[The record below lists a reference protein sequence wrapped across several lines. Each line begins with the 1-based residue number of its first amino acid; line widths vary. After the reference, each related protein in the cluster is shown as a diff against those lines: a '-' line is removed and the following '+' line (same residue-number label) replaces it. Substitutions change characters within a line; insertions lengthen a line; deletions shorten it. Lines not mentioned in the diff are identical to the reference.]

1 MLIKQQFCLLQLY
14 FSWDS
19 YSQLLLAVHDMH
31 VCENWPLTTA
41 NLAWK
46 VNIDTIGI
54 QFHNP
59 LHGDFFTTKN
69 TKEIT
74 TQGNL
79 TNVCYSGVSE
89 VNI

>member
-1 MLIKQQFCLLQLY
+1 MSIKQQFCLLQLY

-19 YSQLLLAVHDMH
+19 YLQLLLAVHDMH

-46 VNIDTIGI
+46 VNIDTIDI

-59 LHGDFFTTKN
+59 LHGFLISSQQRIPKKLQHKGT
-69 TKEIT
+69 
-74 TQGNL
+74 
-79 TNVCYSGVSE
+79 
-89 VNI
+89 